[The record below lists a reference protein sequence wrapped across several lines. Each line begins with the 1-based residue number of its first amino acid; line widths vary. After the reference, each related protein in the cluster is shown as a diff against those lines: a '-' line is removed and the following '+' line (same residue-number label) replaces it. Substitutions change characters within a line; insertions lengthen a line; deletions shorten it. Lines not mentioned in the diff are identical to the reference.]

1 MTQQQYSPMQTVK
14 RRFFAMRNGVVADT
28 LRSAGSPY
36 KVIFGLNLPQIV
48 DIARDMAPDRTL
60 AEELWANKTTRES
73 QLAAPMIM
81 PRESFTVDDA
91 RRWCASIADRE
102 SADILCHRLLRH
114 LPYAADLA
122 AELVDTHCGTEC
134 YAGIRLAMNILYG
147 QPAAAKAIARK
158 VLDSAADCPADALA
172 VARALLDE
180 AEVCG
185 I

>member
-48 DIARDMAPDRTL
+48 DIARDMAPDRAL

-81 PRESFTVDDA
+81 PRENFTVDDA

-114 LPYAADLA
+114 LPYAADL
-122 AELVDTHCGTEC
+122 VDTRRGVEC
-134 YAGIRLAMNILYG
+134 YAGMRLAMNILYG